1 MLTTNAATLVEAVG
15 GTLLA
20 GSAETVANGVAID
33 TRELDPGAVFFALA
47 GEHVDGHDFC
57 ADALTRGARVVVVSR
72 PLDALMETMQ
82 LAASKGAAVVGVGD
96 VLCALQDLAAW
107 HRARLRCPVLGI
119 TGSSG
124 KTTTKDFTAAVLGME
139 LTVVCTEGNRNNEIG
154 VPLTIFRAGATTDVL
169 VVEMGMRGLGQIA
182 RLCEIA
188 RPTMGLVTNVGTAHV
203 EVLGSE
209 SAIAAAKGELI
220 GAVPATGAV
229 FVNGDDPGS
238 GPLAL
243 LARAPV
249 TSYGLAEACDV
260 RAADVSLDSESRA
273 SFELRI
279 AGEEPCVVR
288 LPLPGRHN
296 VYNALAAA
304 AVASQMGISAESIV
318 TGLAATQVSG
328 MRMQVFTSAT
338 GVTVINDAYNAN
350 PASMRAAVETLS
362 AMRVPGRRIAVL
374 GDMAELGSLTE
385 LAHFEL
391 GEMVAGSGID
401 ELVTVGARA
410 VRIAEGARAEGMDPA
425 HVRPCSTPEEA
436 SEVLDD
442 IAAQGDAVLVKAS
455 RVMGLERVVE
465 GIVVP
470 HV

>member
-1 MLTTNAATLVEAVG
+1 MLTANAATVVEAVA

-20 GSAETVANGVAID
+20 GAMDTVANGVAID
-33 TRELDPGAVFFALA
+33 SRNLDPGAVFFALG
-47 GEHVDGHDFC
+47 GERVDGHDYLSE
-57 ADALTRGARVVVVSR
+57 AVLRGARVLVVSR
-72 PLDALMETMQ
+72 PLDALGEVTAQ
-82 LAASKGAAVVGVGD
+82 AAERGVAIIGVGD
-96 VLCALQDLAAW
+96 VLVALQDLAAW
-107 HRARLRCPVLGI
+107 HRSRLRCPILGI

-124 KTTTKDFTAAVLGME
+124 KTTTKDFTAAVLGTE
-139 LTVVCTEGNRNNEIG
+139 LRVVCTEGNRNNEIG
-154 VPLTIFRAGATTDVL
+154 VPLTIFGAGSTTDVL

-203 EVLGSE
+203 EVVGSE
-209 SAIAAAKGELI
+209 SAIVTAKGELV

-238 GPLAL
+238 SPLAD
-243 LARAPV
+243 LAKAPV
-249 TSYGLAEACDV
+249 TRYGLSDACDV
-260 RAADVSLDSESRA
+260 RATDVMLDGESRA
-273 SFELRI
+273 SFSLRI
-279 AGEEPCVVR
+279 SGEAPVEVR

-304 AVASQMGISAESIV
+304 AVGSRMGLTAETIAA
-318 TGLAATQVSG
+318 GLAATNVSA

-350 PASMRAAVETLS
+350 PASMKAAVETLA

-385 LAHFEL
+385 LAHFDL
-391 GEMVAGSGID
+391 GELVARSGVD
-401 ELVTVGARA
+401 VLVTVGERA
-410 VRIAEGARAEGMDPA
+410 VRIAEGARAEGMEPEM
-425 HVRPCSTPEEA
+425 VRPCRTPEEA

-442 IAAQGDAVLVKAS
+442 IAGQGDAVLVKAS